1 MPETL
6 EIHPD
11 SLFRRYTM
19 KYLVSILFVLIA
31 FTVSIG
37 EAAAQSGPLTWSNT
51 AKRTAANET
60 VTLKSGPGT
69 LHYVT
74 VGVVG
79 TTSSVIFYD
88 NTAASGTVLANLTTT
103 GLTTF
108 TLGVAFSTG
117 LTYVTSGG
125 AAADIT
131 ISYK

>member
-1 MPETL
+1 MR
-6 EIHPD
+6 IKFVD
-11 SLFRRYTM
+11 VFSFVFSL
-19 KYLVSILFVLIA
+19 LVLATSVLYSGVA
-31 FTVSIG
+31 S
-37 EAAAQSGPLTWSNT
+37 AQSGPLSWPNT

-60 VTLKSGPGT
+60 VVLKSGPGT

-79 TTSSVIFYD
+79 TTSAVIFYD
-88 NTAASGTVLANLTTT
+88 NTAASGTVLANLATT

-108 TLGVAFSTG
+108 TLAVAFNTG

>member
-1 MPETL
+1 
-6 EIHPD
+6 
-11 SLFRRYTM
+11 M
-19 KYLVSILFVLIA
+19 KYLVTILFVLSLL
-31 FTVSIG
+31 VGCG
-37 EAAAQSGPLTWSNT
+37 EAAAQSGPLSWPNT
-51 AKRTAANET
+51 AKRTAAKET

-88 NTAASGTVLANLTTT
+88 NTEASGTVLANLTTT
-103 GLTTF
+103 VLTTF

>member
-1 MPETL
+1 MRIKSVDVFSFVL
-6 EIHPD
+6 
-11 SLFRRYTM
+11 S
-19 KYLVSILFVLIA
+19 LFVLA
-31 FTVSIG
+31 ASVLYSG
-37 EAAAQSGPLTWSNT
+37 GAAAQTGQLTWSNT

>member
-1 MPETL
+1 
-6 EIHPD
+6 
-11 SLFRRYTM
+11 M
-19 KYLVSILFVLIA
+19 KYLVAIVLALSILV
-31 FTVSIG
+31 G
-37 EAAAQSGPLTWSNT
+37 CGDAAAQTGQLVWSNT
-51 AKRTAANET
+51 AKRTVANET
-60 VTLKSGPGT
+60 VVLKSGPGT

-88 NTAASGTVLANLTTT
+88 NTAASGTVLANLATT

-108 TLGVAFSTG
+108 TLAVAFNIG

>member
-1 MPETL
+1 MRIKFT
-6 EIHPD
+6 D
-11 SLFRRYTM
+11 VFSF
-19 KYLVSILFVLIA
+19 VFSLFVLA
-31 FTVSIG
+31 ASVLYSAG
-37 EAAAQSGPLTWSNT
+37 AAAQAGPLTWSNT
-51 AKRTAANET
+51 AKRTTANET

-88 NTAASGTVLANLTTT
+88 NTAASGTVLANLATT

-108 TLGVAFSTG
+108 TLGVSFNTG

>member
-1 MPETL
+1 
-6 EIHPD
+6 
-11 SLFRRYTM
+11 M
-19 KYLVSILFVLIA
+19 KYLLSILFAFAVL
-31 FTVSIG
+31 FGSVG
-37 EAAAQSGPLTWSNT
+37 DAAAQAGPLTWPNI

-60 VTLKSGPGT
+60 VVLKTGPGT

-79 TTSSVIFYD
+79 TTSTVIFYD

-108 TLGVAFSTG
+108 TLGVSFSTG
-117 LTYVTSGG
+117 LTYVTAGG

>member
-1 MPETL
+1 MRIKFVDVFPFVF
-6 EIHPD
+6 
-11 SLFRRYTM
+11 SL
-19 KYLVSILFVLIA
+19 LVLATSVLY
-31 FTVSIG
+31 SG
-37 EAAAQSGPLTWSNT
+37 GAAAQTGQLVWSNT

-79 TTSSVIFYD
+79 TTSSVRFYD
-88 NTAASGTVLANLTTT
+88 NTAASGTVLANLATT

-108 TLGVAFSTG
+108 TLGVGFNTG